1 MYWGWSQAPVPE
13 FGGLRVG
20 FKCRG
25 GGGPPPP
32 FDSTLRRGDFQQQPA
47 AAAAATSSNQ
57 QQQQQPAAAA
67 AAQQSRKQQ
76 VHSGSSNDSN
86 SSSSKAPKL
95 TQVWPPQPLAFVQ
108 FLGGCADEVER
119 GGDSKA
125 VAAVFRMQATAATSN
140 K

>member
-25 GGGPPPP
+25 GGGAPPPH
-32 FDSTLRRGDFQQQPA
+32 STPPCA
-47 AAAAATSSNQ
+47 AEIFSSNQ
-57 QQQQQPAAAA
+57 QQQQQQQPAAT
-67 AAQQSRKQQ
+67 
-76 VHSGSSNDSN
+76 SS

>member
-20 FKCRG
+20 FKCRGG

-47 AAAAATSSNQ
+47 AAAAAAAQ
-57 QQQQQPAAAA
+57 QQQ
-67 AAQQSRKQQ
+67 
-76 VHSGSSNDSN
+76 HSSSSSSGTSS